1 MNIAA
6 KRLYGLVACFQASE
20 IRNHCYENI
29 NVSRIFRVI
38 AVVMFSLK
46 IIFWKLARRPK
57 LSPLR
62 MPDV

>member
-1 MNIAA
+1 MFYEFVNS
-6 KRLYGLVACFQASE
+6 GVEFSLVF
-20 IRNHCYENI
+20 IPLLVFYENI

-38 AVVMFSLK
+38 AVAMFSLK